1 MDEILNSR
9 TLPEDGLLPVQV
21 APFGEFKGVKNKADG
36 TSEPFVQNLD
46 RAAFDRILNAWRS
59 KGAPE
64 LLVDADHDS
73 ANGGSTKAY
82 AWASNLRVEADG
94 LYADFKF
101 TDEGA
106 KAVNAREYRFVSPV
120 FSLYED
126 GEIADLTSIALTN
139 CPNLPVS
146 FVLNADQKKHPIRV
160 RFVGDQPK
168 IGAKWDPKK
177 KDYAHKLHPIATNTN
192 PTRKDNPNMEKIL
205 SALGLGPDASEDDAV
220 AAIEAMKQENSDA
233 KAAALNSEAEKFAD
247 EHKDRIE
254 NRQAMIDLYVKNGK
268 EVAES
273 FLAAFKAPEKKAE
286 TPVQTVLNSTTVA
299 TPDKPSA
306 LRDGLAKCKNAKER
320 AAYVTAHAR
329 EFAAET
335 LN

>member
-1 MDEILNSR
+1 MQSILNSR

-36 TSEPFVQNLD
+36 TSEPFVQNLG

-120 FSLYED
+120 FTLYED
-126 GEIADLTSIALTN
+126 GEIADLSSIALTN
-139 CPNLPVS
+139 RPNLPVS
-146 FVLNADQKKHPIRV
+146 CVLNRESSGVVPVEDTKEK
-160 RFVGDQPK
+160 
-168 IGAKWDPKK
+168 
-177 KDYAHKLHPIATNTN
+177 
-192 PTRKDNPNMEKIL
+192 PNMEKIL

-254 NRQAMIDLYVKNGK
+254 NRQAAIDLYVKNGR

-273 FLAAFKAPEKKAE
+273 FLAAFKAPEKKAK
-286 TPVQTVLNSTTVA
+286 TPVQTVLNSQDGKRPDLKSTV
-299 TPDKPSA
+299 
-306 LRDGLAKCKNAKER
+306 REGLAQCRNAAER
-320 AAYVTAHAR
+320 VAYVTAHAA
-329 EFAAET
+329 ELAET
-335 LN
+335 M